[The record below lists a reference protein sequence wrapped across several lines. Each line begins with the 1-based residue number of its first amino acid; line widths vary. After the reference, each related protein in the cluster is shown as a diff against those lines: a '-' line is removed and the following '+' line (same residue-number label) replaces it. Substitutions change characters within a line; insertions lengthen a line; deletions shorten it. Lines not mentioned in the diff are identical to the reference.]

1 MSFITRNYGDWAS
14 VAGLVFS
21 ILAFVFSKRASKAAK
36 EARDLALKRS
46 LSQDLSAADRVARE
60 IVTFMLI
67 ERSDMARIRTV
78 ELINDTS
85 YLVTRWRN
93 HLSEQSR
100 VNLQIAREPLQSIQA
115 VLSKSGPQ
123 ELTPDRK
130 SRVLKLSQEAS
141 QILSEELGAAI
152 RASDEV

>member
-1 MSFITRNYGDWAS
+1 VSFITRNYGDWAS

-100 VNLQIAREPLQSIQA
+100 VNLQIARERLQSIQA